1 MKFRLGPI
9 MLAIGVSCS
18 GASLPAAVA
27 APAGPHEVEMTWM
40 SIANWYFKL
49 GDLRIVMD
57 GYITRVPG
65 PPFFVASTEFPADQ
79 FAFTQGPYN
88 VDVASVT
95 RVRNA
100 LPANGRLDYILA
112 GHSHFDHTWDTP
124 TWARLTGAPI
134 IGGLSTCFQAIAQNL
149 PASQCQVV
157 NGGEK
162 IDLGSGV
169 TMRVVRFNH
178 SGNASN
184 PIQHFA
190 RELSGPPVPDPVTGG
205 FRAGVGED
213 YPNGG
218 GGRAFL
224 FTIDNPGGKL
234 SFFVQNSASAF
245 DLDQDI
251 VVDGVNYGAPLANLA
266 AAMKDAGLTSV
277 DAWIGTGGLAVAQLI
292 VPVIHPKVYIPNH
305 WDGLFNPFWPGMPFP
320 FKDANLKSY
329 LDAQNI
335 ALMPQHQYF
344 DTYRLDRAGVTMTPN
359 HAVKQKLGFSDVQA
373 FDTAMLEAV
382 DKVASTSFGD
392 DCGESLVESPWE
404 RSRFAQNAYPLAT
417 YLGPQYV
424 ASLSI
429 PSHAFEKVS
438 VR

>member
-1 MKFRLGPI
+1 
-9 MLAIGVSCS
+9 
-18 GASLPAAVA
+18 
-27 APAGPHEVEMTWM
+27 M

-49 GDLRIVMD
+49 GDLRIIMD

-65 PPFFVASTEFPADQ
+65 PPFFVPSSQFPADVY
-79 FAFTQGPYN
+79 ATTQGPYN

-95 RVRNA
+95 KVKNA
-100 LPANGRLDYILA
+100 LAADGKVDYLLA

-124 TWARLTGAPI
+124 TWAKLTGAPI
-134 IGGLSTCFQAIAQNL
+134 IGGLSTCFQAVAQDL
-149 PASQCQVV
+149 PASRCRVV
-157 NGGEK
+157 NGGER

-190 RELSGPPVPDPVTGG
+190 RELSGPPIPDAATGG

-224 FTIDNPGGKL
+224 FTIDNPGGPV

-245 DLDQDI
+245 DLDKDI
-251 VVDGVNYGAPLANLA
+251 IVDGVNYGAPLANLA
-266 AAMKDAGLTSV
+266 AAMADAGLTSV
-277 DAWIGTGGLAVAQLI
+277 DAWIGTGGLPVAQLI

-305 WDGLFNPFWPGMPFP
+305 WDGLFNSFWAGMPFP
-320 FKDANLKSY
+320 FKDANLKAF

-335 ALMPQHQYF
+335 AMMPQHQYF
-344 DTYRLDRAGVTMTPN
+344 DTYRLDAFGVSMKPN
-359 HAVKQKLGFSDVQA
+359 HAVKQKLGFSDVQTFA
-373 FDTAMLEAV
+373 TAMLDAV
-382 DKVASTSFGD
+382 DTVASTAFGD
-392 DCGESLVESPWE
+392 DCGEGLDESPWT
-404 RSRFAQNAYPLAT
+404 RSKFAHGDDASNMYFARRLLA
-417 YLGPQYV
+417 Q
-424 ASLSI
+424 
-429 PSHAFEKVS
+429 
-438 VR
+438 R